1 MANRTNS
8 GNVFRAAPIHRVL
21 VVVALFLSAGSPFA
35 LANEESLHSFGDIKD
50 PYLGEALFQY
60 YQQDSFMA
68 LSQSMVAQ
76 NADRLRYNKVQG
88 KQLLAELYLSY
99 GLHRDA
105 EDVLKSLERENRT
118 ANIQDHAWLDLA
130 EANYARGLYKDAE
143 RALKQVGNKLEGDGT
158 ERMLA
163 IQGALAMSNR
173 EYEKAAAA
181 FEQLRGNSVW
191 GAYGGYNYGIA
202 LLNLGRFEKG
212 VDELNKVGRL
222 NVRENELKEV
232 KDHANLALGFLMLRA
247 KESRKAI
254 DYLQRIRLAGA
265 HSSRA
270 LLGISWAHMMNRD
283 YETALAPL
291 LELYKRSTGD
301 GAVLESYL
309 AVPYAYAQLKSD
321 SQAVDFYEKAV
332 SAFEA
337 QLKEIEVGKK
347 KYGEKR
353 ALFAV
358 LERSDNSWTDKVPGW
373 PHSASSRIFVRLMED
388 PWFNATYNNYNDLLA
403 LRAKVKGW
411 SAVVDV
417 YDSMLQT
424 HQKDSTSKSPSTTNT
439 ESESVTR
446 RQLLKSRQ
454 MVDVN
459 SGKMSDLKLRTVALK
474 PSVDQ
479 AIKEHEVYLQKLT
492 VSEFDRERVRVNE
505 FLTQARLGL
514 AQLYDQLLKEGN
526 R

>member
-1 MANRTNS
+1 MVNCINS
-8 GNVFRAAPIHRVL
+8 VHLLRKTL
-21 VVVALFLSAGSPFA
+21 VHSVAVVALILAAGNSPA
-35 LANEESLHSFGDIKD
+35 LANEETLHTFGEIKD

-76 NADRLRYNKVQG
+76 DADRLRYNKVQG

-105 EDVLKSLERENRT
+105 EGVLTSLGRDSST

-130 EANYARGLYKDAE
+130 EANYSRGLYKDAE
-143 RALKQVGNKLEGDGT
+143 RALKQVGNRLDGDGP

-163 IQGALAMSNR
+163 VQGALAMSNR
-173 EYEKAAAA
+173 EYEKAATV
-181 FEQLRGNSVW
+181 FEKLRGSSIW

-222 NVRENELKEV
+222 NVRENELKEL

-247 KESRKAI
+247 KDSRKAI

-309 AVPYAYAQLKSD
+309 AVPYSYAQLKSD
-321 SQAVDFYEKAV
+321 AQAVDYYEKAV
-332 SAFEA
+332 GSFEG
-337 QLKEIEVGKK
+337 QLKEIETGKK
-347 KYGEKR
+347 KYGDKR
-353 ALFAV
+353 FLFTV
-358 LERSDNSWTDKVPGW
+358 LERSDNNWTNKVPGW
-373 PHSASSRIFVRLMED
+373 PHSASSRIFVRLMAD
-388 PWFNATYNNYNDLLA
+388 PWFNATYNNYNDLIT

-424 HQKDSTSKSPSTTNT
+424 RQKDGSSKSPSTTNT

-459 SGKMSDLKLRTVALK
+459 SGKMSDLKTRTLALK

-479 AIKEHEVYLQKLT
+479 AIKDHEVYLQKLT
-492 VSEFDRERVRVNE
+492 LSEFDREQARVND